1 MGFSPGFSRPVL
13 KRMIQPPFC
22 DTFEVPDK
30 TQSTSSPRVTSM
42 RVIPVAG
49 NDSMLLNL
57 SGAHAPFF
65 TRNVVVLTDDA
76 GHTGAGEV
84 PGGDK
89 IRQVLEQ
96 TSAAV
101 VGRPIGSYH
110 EILQTIRTRFGD
122 RDTAG

>member
-1 MGFSPGFSRPVL
+1 
-13 KRMIQPPFC
+13 
-22 DTFEVPDK
+22 
-30 TQSTSSPRVTSM
+30 M

-49 NDSMLLNL
+49 SDSMLLNL

-96 TSAAV
+96 ASAEI
-101 VGRPIGSYH
+101 VGRPIASYH
-110 EILQTIRTRFGD
+110 EILQTMRTHFAD
-122 RDTAG
+122 HDTAGRGLQTFDLRITVHAITAVESRSESVV